1 MGDEVAVLRAFAD
14 CVGGWIECLP
24 DGEKAVDV
32 AVHEDICQHME
43 SPITELRVCS
53 LFRWCNVP
61 MVKPED
67 WIESRVV
74 QLRHMTHESSNCS
87 MD

>member
-14 CVGGWIECLP
+14 CVGGWVECLP

-43 SPITELRVCS
+43 SHIIGLSVCS
-53 LFRWCNVP
+53 LFRW
-61 MVKPED
+61 
-67 WIESRVV
+67 
-74 QLRHMTHESSNCS
+74 
-87 MD
+87 